1 LRACSAVLPGV
12 CGSGSHREVAAEGHN
27 AILLTGI
34 HQNSL
39 RFARQIG
46 IGAAVTHR
54 PLPHHRAYGSVHGG
68 SIGYASNPRLT
79 TEDRGTGSRHS
90 TARPRELWT
99 GPSTTDRD
107 RCRRCYP
114 RAADALPVRSVPRG
128 DDGRFSTVA
137 TTRLAVAPTMW
148 RRDLCGVRLGTH
160 LKTGRSRHTSA
171 T

>member
-1 LRACSAVLPGV
+1 MDDRSALRPVFVRLSDTWVGL
-12 CGSGSHREVAAEGHN
+12 H
-27 AILLTGI
+27 
-34 HQNSL
+34 
-39 RFARQIG
+39 FRQYLIRYCTIG

-68 SIGYASNPRLT
+68 SIGYASIPRLT
-79 TEDRGTGSRHS
+79 TEGRGTGSRHS

-128 DDGRFSTVA
+128 
-137 TTRLAVAPTMW
+137 
-148 RRDLCGVRLGTH
+148 
-160 LKTGRSRHTSA
+160 
-171 T
+171 